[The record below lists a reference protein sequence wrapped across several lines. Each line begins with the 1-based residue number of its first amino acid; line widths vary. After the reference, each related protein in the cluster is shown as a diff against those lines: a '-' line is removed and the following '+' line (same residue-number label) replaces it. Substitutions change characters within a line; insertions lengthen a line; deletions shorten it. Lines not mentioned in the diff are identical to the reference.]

1 MHHCKLRLHGVAIYK
16 KHPVERVYQKSEIL
30 NPGFQND
37 QARLRITKLDPGPR
51 SEFLYL
57 GKPITQK
64 S

>member
-1 MHHCKLRLHGVAIYK
+1 MHHCKLRLHEVAIYK

-51 SEFLYL
+51 SEFL
-57 GKPITQK
+57 
-64 S
+64 